1 MSDMKYFLS
10 AIFFYMAVFF
20 NAHAAPVY
28 GINQVLDIAMSQSPS
43 VMIAKAQED
52 AAIASVTTAKSY
64 LNPQLEFGAGP
75 SRYRDRTV
83 SKDTKDNWGVA
94 LSQTLE
100 FADVRRARREI
111 AESGVKTAGFTS
123 DLIRLELKVRVKN
136 AFYNVLQ
143 KQEVLKLVE
152 ADQQLLQTV
161 RDRVKLKTDIGESP
175 KYELIKAETELLAA
189 QRDFQAALVRVVEA
203 KALLKGLV
211 GQGLASDFELTGQL
225 PLGET
230 LPQLDAL
237 REQVA
242 QSPYLQQVKAAAE
255 IADAKLKLE
264 ESLRNPG
271 ITLKAGIE
279 QDPDLLQYRLGLAI
293 PLPLWTNREGQ
304 IAEASANIR
313 QAQAQLGDR
322 ELGLS
327 RDLETAYQRYL
338 IAQGQVNA
346 FESGLLEQAQSVLK
360 VAEAAYKFG
369 ERGILEYLDAQ
380 RTYRSVRKD
389 YLSARYDYVAAM
401 LEIERLIGTELL
413 ASKE

>member
-1 MSDMKYFLS
+1 MKIIYCFFMLAAM
-10 AIFFYMAVFF
+10 AIGHVE
-20 NAHAAPVY
+20 AANTYTLV
-28 GINQVLDIAMSQSPS
+28 QVVDVALTQSPS

-52 AAIASVTTAKSY
+52 AATASVTTAKSY

-75 SRYRDRTV
+75 SHYRDRSL
-83 SKDTKDNWGVA
+83 SKGTKGNWGVA

-100 FADVRRARREI
+100 FSDVRRARREV

-152 ADQQLLQTV
+152 ADQQLLQTI

-189 QRDFQAALVRVVEA
+189 QRDYQAALVRVVES
-203 KALLKGLV
+203 KALLRGLV
-211 GQGLASDFELTGQL
+211 GSGISNDFELSGQL
-225 PLGET
+225 PLSES
-230 LPQLDAL
+230 LPRLDAL
-237 REQVA
+237 RDQIS
-242 QSPYLQQVKAAAE
+242 QSPYLQQVRAAAE
-255 IADAKLKLE
+255 IAEAKLKLE

-271 ITLKAGIE
+271 LTLKAGVE

-346 FESGLLEQAQSVLK
+346 FETGLLEQAQSVLK

-389 YLSARYDYVAAM
+389 YLAARYDYVAAM
-401 LEIERLIGTELL
+401 LEIERLIGAELL
-413 ASKE
+413 ATKE